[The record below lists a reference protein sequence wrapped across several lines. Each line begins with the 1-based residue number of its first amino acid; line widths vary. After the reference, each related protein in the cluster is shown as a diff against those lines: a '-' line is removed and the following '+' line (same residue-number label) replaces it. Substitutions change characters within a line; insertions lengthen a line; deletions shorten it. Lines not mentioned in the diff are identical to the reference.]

1 MGVSASR
8 SGQRVQSSAQWRA
21 ERESLILPL
30 ARLTGTRDVHAAQID
45 APERR
50 AVRAEFRPEAVLK
63 RPMVLK
69 KAAKPDEMDR
79 S

>member
-1 MGVSASR
+1 
-8 SGQRVQSSAQWRA
+8 
-21 ERESLILPL
+21 
-30 ARLTGTRDVHAAQID
+30 LTGTRDVHAAQID